1 MRSLKL
7 LATLALVAVPSA
19 PALAQLVLAPPIIGK
34 TVMAPEDA
42 ITRVLI
48 DELAA
53 SGIKPQ
59 ELTTQ
64 LLKAL
69 EKCKNKMSCL
79 ATAGK
84 AGGASHVIHTI
95 MAERD
100 GQVLA
105 QLTVLDVKTK
115 KPIDTLRSKTNTDYP
130 AIERGVREAARGA
143 VLALLAADDF
153 PKPKTAVVVAPSPS
167 PTPPPVVT
175 PTPTPTP
182 PPAVAVAPT
191 PAPTAPPMTRLPP
204 VARQVPQGFAGPG
217 VAATTKVGVGKG
229 PNYIA
234 MGITGTGVAAG
245 AIGAVLLVIAQS
257 DAAARDETP
266 QVFTEERTRLNDAA
280 FAKQDIG
287 IVLLA
292 AGGGVAL
299 LGTILW
305 ATGVGAS
312 DLEEPASDPNAL
324 VSISPTLN
332 GFEVKW

>member
-48 DELAA
+48 DELGA

-59 ELTTQ
+59 ELTMQ

-84 AGGASHVIHTI
+84 AAGASHVIHTI

-115 KPIDTLRSKTNTDYP
+115 KPVDTLRAKTNTDYP

-167 PTPPPVVT
+167 PSVPAVVPSPS
-175 PTPTPTP
+175 PT
-182 PPAVAVAPT
+182 PPAVAVAPSPSPSPQT
-191 PAPTAPPMTRLPP
+191 MTRLPP
-204 VARQVPQGFAGPG
+204 VARQVPQGLGGPN
-217 VAATTKVGVGKG
+217 VAATTVGVGKG
-229 PNYIA
+229 TNYLAI
-234 MGITGTGVAAG
+234 GITATGVAAG
-245 AIGAVLLVIAQS
+245 AVGAVLLVIAQS
-257 DAAARDETP
+257 DASARDETP

-287 IVLLA
+287 IALIA

-299 LGTILW
+299 LGTIFW

-312 DLEEPASDPNAL
+312 DLKEPAGDPNAL
-324 VSISPTLN
+324 VSISPTIN
-332 GFEVKW
+332 GFQVKW